1 MLKVGQVV
9 MYRRSVCTV
18 NEIIDNFRDNGN
30 YYKLTPCYDVT
41 LVIRAP
47 IDSPDGVFKP
57 LLSKDEV
64 ALLVSNIP
72 NVACIEDTD
81 TTLENTYK
89 ELFNSEK
96 HEDLI
101 RIIKTAYAR
110 KEQAL
115 PKGQKRSEKDKMYLQ
130 KAEKALYS
138 ELAVILGKS
147 IADTRAYFI
156 EQITATVV

>member
-30 YYKLTPCYDVT
+30 YYKLTPCYDTT

-47 IDSPDGVFKP
+47 IDSPEGVFKP
-57 LLSKDEV
+57 LLNAAEV
-64 ALLVSNIP
+64 KSLISSIP
-72 NVACIEDTD
+72 SVDCVQDTD
-81 TTLENTYK
+81 TSLENTYK

-101 RIIKTAYAR
+101 RIIKTAYTR
-110 KEQAL
+110 REQ
-115 PKGQKRSEKDKMYLQ
+115 PIQKGQKRSEKDKMYLQ

-138 ELAVILGKS
+138 ELAVVLDKS
-147 IADTRAYFI
+147 IADTRAYFV
-156 EQITATVV
+156 EQITATAA